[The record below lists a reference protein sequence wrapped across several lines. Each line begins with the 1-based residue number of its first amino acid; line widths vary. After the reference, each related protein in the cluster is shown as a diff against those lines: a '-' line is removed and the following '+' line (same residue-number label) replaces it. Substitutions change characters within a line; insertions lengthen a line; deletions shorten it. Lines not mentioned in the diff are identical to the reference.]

1 MRLPLLPALLWVTLL
16 APAALA
22 QSIIPAADG
31 TGTLVMPDGSTYQIT
46 GGTLSGDG
54 ANLFHSFEQFGLTAG
69 EVANFLADPTVQNIL
84 GRVVGGDAS
93 VINGL
98 VQVSGSGA
106 NLYLL
111 NPAGILFG
119 PDSALNLDGSF
130 TATTASG
137 LGFGEN
143 WLQAVGETNYAA
155 LVGNPNAFAFGSEP
169 GTLINAGNLAVN
181 PGEVIM
187 LASGAVI
194 NLGTLNAPGGQ
205 IIVLAVPGENRVS
218 IRPEGAI
225 LSLELATLPE
235 GTSPIAPL
243 PFSPLDIPSLLRAGQ
258 PEVATDL
265 TVNADGT
272 VSLVGSATTL
282 PVTAGTALVSGTL
295 DVAGETGGTVQ
306 VLGDRAIVTQGTI
319 EASGTQGGG
328 TVLIGGEYQ
337 GQGTTPTASRTYV
350 DANST
355 LHADA
360 LESGNGGRVIVWADE
375 GTQFDGT
382 ITGRGGVAGG
392 DGGFVEVSGRGTLA
406 FNGTV
411 DVSAA
416 QGEFGTLL
424 LDPTNITISA
434 AASSPGV
441 DTGLPDILAAE
452 LPGDVT
458 INSTTLASQ
467 VGNVILEATNN
478 ITLGPGVS
486 LAFVPGG
493 AITFTADADGDLAG
507 AFTMDPTQSITAQ
520 GNATTNGRAVTIAGA
535 GVTVGAIDTSL
546 NAIGSTT
553 NGGTIQI
560 TSTNGDINTGA
571 LSTAINN
578 GAGNSGAIS
587 LTVTGTGDITN
598 ASAST
603 FAANGSSGA
612 ITFITS
618 FGNITTGNLSTF
630 TNTTI
635 AGSQAGAVTL
645 TTQDGAIVAGAIDS
659 RASNAGPGGAVTVTS
674 NFGPVTL
681 ASVDSTSGSGTSGAV
696 DLRSNG
702 GDLTVSGPINAG
714 TTGAVT
720 LNNDSGGITTA
731 NIVARSVQANSFA
744 AAPFSFG
751 NITAADSI
759 FLANRG
765 STLTTG
771 NLSAGTGNITVA
783 TLGTPSTGSLT
794 TTTGNISLSGNDI
807 NLAAGPTPNQIT
819 TAGGAVA
826 ITGDS
831 DGDGNGSV
839 TVEQAITTGGG
850 AITIT
855 GASTTGRGVFIDS
868 QGTLSSQGG
877 DISLTGTGLGEGI
890 ITFAPITSGGGAINL
905 TGTSTGG
912 DGITLSPLAG
922 SVDSGGGDITMTGTG
937 AATGITAL
945 VPITSGGGDIT
956 LTGTSTATGGTSQ
969 GINLQGEI
977 NSQGGGISLTGNSAS
992 REGVALFS
1000 GSISSG
1006 SGNISITGTSAGTST
1021 LSEGVFVNNVLISSG
1036 GGNISITGT
1045 GAVDQGVLLGEGG
1058 SATITSGGGAINL
1071 TGTSTGGDGITLDSA
1086 ASSVDSGGGGIT
1098 MTGTGATAGITVS
1111 NGSTVTAGA
1120 GNITLNTDNPNILG
1134 AVSGSGDLQI
1144 QPLTPSLPITL
1155 GGTGAPTVTFLN
1167 QDEINQLGNGFSSR
1181 TIGQAGNTGP
1191 VTLEPFTLA
1200 SPLTLSGGVLTGPS
1214 QDTTWAIAPDG
1225 SLEVGGFGAPLRLLN
1240 PTAIIGG
1247 EAINT
1252 VVGGDG
1258 DDTFTIIGD
1267 STGLFQNV
1275 RFSNI
1280 SGFDGGAGFN
1290 TVAGTGADDYFV
1302 VTSGTGG
1309 YSLDSDFLPD
1319 ISFTNVGAIA
1329 TGEGD
1334 DFVELAGVPLELA
1347 IAGGSGTVL
1356 VVSQGAVTLDA
1367 DVTTPGD
1374 LIIFASAGDVTQT
1387 GGQVTVGGDTGIE
1400 APGNVSLDGNNDFNG
1415 VTATAGQSISLNDID
1430 DVQLNDLA
1438 FADGLQ
1444 VTAGGDLTALTDIV
1458 VGGELP
1464 MGNTLAAAAS
1474 TGSALAL
1481 EANLA
1486 ASAPSGVSLTSGGNL
1501 TTADIT
1507 APSAPITLEARGT
1520 ITTGDLDSSGS
1531 GGGAVNLQAGDRIQV
1546 NTINAQGSTSGGA
1559 ITVLTPLTF
1568 QALGSF
1574 IDQNGVAASLSTVG
1588 GSQGGPI
1595 LLGYGFPRFTLGD
1608 PSTNGTLG
1616 AITTGNVTLLPDV
1629 ANPILGSRIFGRNRP
1644 GQVQLIS
1651 FGDVPIEIE
1660 PPPDDTVQTDDPV
1673 LLTSAGEILGQEQF
1687 SEAQDS
1693 TNGEFAGYFGDLIKS
1708 PRAVSL
1714 EQAEDILRDIQA
1726 QTGAVPAFLHI
1737 RLNRNAE
1744 AQQPGQG
1751 GVELLLITAEG
1762 EPSQVTVLNVTAE
1775 AVLRTQEQL
1784 RRQLTNPSLT
1794 NNTAYLAAAQQL
1806 YGWLIAPI
1814 EANLQA
1820 AGVNNIGFIMDAGL
1834 RTLPLAALHNGEQF
1848 LIETYSIGL
1857 IPSLGLIDPTY
1868 IDLNRQNSSLL
1879 VAGAS
1884 QFINQPPLLAAG
1896 LEMAALQSFWDATKV
1911 DETSFTVTNLRRN
1924 RDQAQIIHLATHA
1937 QFLRGAPE
1945 NSYLQ
1950 FFDSRLR
1957 LNQVPDLDWFAPPVE
1972 LVTLS
1977 ACQTAMGNTEAELGF
1992 AGFALLAGAK
2002 SALASLWKV
2011 SDEATAGLMITFY
2024 QALDQ
2029 EAIKAEAL
2037 RDAQLAMI
2045 NGQVYTENGQL
2056 VWPGGSLPLPPD
2068 LVVDGR
2074 QNLSHPFYWAA
2085 FTLVGSPW

>member
-1 MRLPLLPALLWVTLL
+1 MRLPLLPALLWATLL

-54 ANLFHSFEQFGLTAG
+54 VNLFHSFEQFGLTAG

-155 LVGNPNAFAFGSEP
+155 LVGNPNAVVFGSEP

-235 GTSPIAPL
+235 GTSPTAPL

-258 PEVATDL
+258 PEVATGL

-272 VSLVGSATTL
+272 VSLVGSAATL

-306 VLGDRAIVTQGTI
+306 VLGDRTIVTQGTVD
-319 EASGTQGGG
+319 ASGTQGGG

-337 GQGTTPTASRTYV
+337 GQGSTPTASRTYV

-360 LESGNGGRVIVWADE
+360 LESGNGGRVILWADE

-382 ITGRGGVAGG
+382 ITARGGAAGG
-392 DGGFVEVSGRGTLA
+392 DGGFVEVSGRSTLA

-441 DTGLPDILAAE
+441 DTGLPDILTAE

-458 INSTTLASQ
+458 INSATLENQ

-486 LAFVPGG
+486 LTFVPGG
-493 AITFTADADGDLAG
+493 SITFTADADGDLAG

-520 GNATTNGRAVTIAGA
+520 GNAITNGRDITISGA

-553 NGGTIQI
+553 NGGTIEI

-571 LSTAINN
+571 LSTSINN

-587 LTVTGTGDITN
+587 LNVTGTGNITN
-598 ASAST
+598 TSATT

-612 ITFITS
+612 ITF
-618 FGNITTGNLSTF
+618 TTGGGDITAGNLTTVST
-630 TNTTI
+630 TAI

-645 TTQDGAIVAGAIDS
+645 TTQAGAIVAGAIDS
-659 RASNAGPGGAVTVTS
+659 RADNAGPGGAVTVTS

-681 ASVDSTSGSGTSGAV
+681 ASVDSTSGSGTAGAV
-696 DLRSNG
+696 NLRSND

-731 NIVARSVQANSFA
+731 DIVARSVQANSFEA
-744 AAPFSFG
+744 EPLSFG
-751 NITAADSI
+751 NITAADFI

-771 NLSAGTGNITVA
+771 NLSAGTGNITIA
-783 TLGTPSTGSLT
+783 TLGTLSTGSLT

-807 NLAAGPTPNQIT
+807 NLAAGPMPNQIT

-868 QGTLSSQGG
+868 QGTLNSQGG

-890 ITFAPITSGGGAINL
+890 ITFAPITSSGGAISL

-912 DGITLSPLAG
+912 DGITLSSLAG

-937 AATGITAL
+937 A
-945 VPITSGGGDIT
+945 
-956 LTGTSTATGGTSQ
+956 
-969 GINLQGEI
+969 
-977 NSQGGGISLTGNSAS
+977 
-992 REGVALFS
+992 
-1000 GSISSG
+1000 
-1006 SGNISITGTSAGTST
+1006 
-1021 LSEGVFVNNVLISSG
+1021 
-1036 GGNISITGT
+1036 
-1045 GAVDQGVLLGEGG
+1045 
-1058 SATITSGGGAINL
+1058 
-1071 TGTSTGGDGITLDSA
+1071 
-1086 ASSVDSGGGGIT
+1086 
-1098 MTGTGATAGITVS
+1098 TAGITVF
-1111 NGSTVTAGA
+1111 NGVTVTAGT
-1120 GNITLNTDNPNILG
+1120 GDVTLNTDNPNILG
-1134 AVSGSGDLQI
+1134 AISGSGNLQI
-1144 QPLTPSLPITL
+1144 QPLTPSLSITL

-1181 TIGQAGNTGP
+1181 TVGQAGNTGP
-1191 VTLEPFTLA
+1191 VTLAPFTLA

-1214 QDTTWAIAPDG
+1214 QATTWAIAPDG

-1247 EAINT
+1247 AGATNT
-1252 VVGGDG
+1252 VLGGNG
-1258 DDTFTIIGD
+1258 DDTFTVIGD

-1280 SGFDGGAGFN
+1280 SAFDGGAGFN
-1290 TVAGTGADDYFV
+1290 TVAGTQADDYFV

-1329 TGEGD
+1329 TGGGD

-1356 VVSQGAVTLDA
+1356 VVSQGAVTLNA

-1374 LIIFASAGDVTQT
+1374 LIISASAGDVTQT

-1400 APGNVSLDGNNDFNG
+1400 TSNNVSLGGNNDFNG

-1430 DVQLNDLA
+1430 DIRLNGLA

-1464 MGNTLAAAAS
+1464 IGNTLAVAAS

-1481 EANLA
+1481 GANLA
-1486 ASAPSGVSLTSGGNL
+1486 TSAPAGVSLTSRGNL

-1507 APSAPITLEARGT
+1507 APGAPITLEARGT
-1520 ITTGDLDSSGS
+1520 ITTGNLTSSGGT
-1531 GGGAVNLQAGDRIQV
+1531 GGSVNLQSGNRIQV
-1546 NTINAQGSTSGGA
+1546 NTINAQGDTSGGA

-1595 LLGYGFPRFTLGD
+1595 LLGYGFSRFTLGD

-1616 AITTGNVTLLPDV
+1616 AITTGDVTLLPDI

-1660 PPPDDTVQTDDPV
+1660 PPPDDIDPVPDPDRDQGTIETDDSV

-1687 SEAQDS
+1687 SEAEDS
-1693 TNGEFAGYFGDLIKS
+1693 VNGEFAGYFGDLIKA

-1726 QTGAVPAFLHI
+1726 QTGAVPAFLYI
-1737 RLNRNAE
+1737 RLNRNADT
-1744 AQQPGQG
+1744 QQPGQG

-1775 AVLRTQEQL
+1775 EVLRTQEQL

-1794 NNTAYLAAAQQL
+1794 NNTAYLTAAQQL

-1834 RTLPLAALHNGEQF
+1834 RTLPLAALHNGERF

-1868 IDLNRQNSSLL
+1868 VDLNRQNSSLL

-1896 LEMAALQSFWDATKV
+1896 LEMGALQSFWDATKV
-1911 DETSFTVTNLRRN
+1911 DETSFTVNNLLRD

-1950 FFDSRLR
+1950 FFDSRLY
-1957 LNQVPDLDWFAPPVE
+1957 LNQVSDLNWFAPPVE

-1977 ACQTAMGNTEAELGF
+1977 ACQTAMGNAEAELGF

-2056 VWPGGSLPLPPD
+2056 AWPGGSLPLPLPPD
-2068 LVVDGR
+2068 LVVDER